1 METLLTLTVCDFPIL
16 DSPWKILRYTCPII
30 IIVAIIRTLL
40 IFHPPCQDGVEIRG
54 CCFSHTVLIEQYT
67 SDLIGKLLAKHGVL
81 VGNLPLAMWQ
91 YDSIQEDALPEVIKY
106 CGVFETLGEKRLA
119 SHLFPGLESLLPLV
133 FQDITMEQVN
143 TSVVFLRYHCV
154 NIVLYL

>member
-1 METLLTLTVCDFPIL
+1 M
-16 DSPWKILRYTCPII
+16 Y
-30 IIVAIIRTLL
+30 VAIIRTLL

-133 FQDITMEQVN
+133 FQDITMEEVKYLSGVSTLPLCQYCFLFIGDGLVPYREAYSGQGWVRN
-143 TSVVFLRYHCV
+143 ILVCATSH
-154 NIVLYL
+154 